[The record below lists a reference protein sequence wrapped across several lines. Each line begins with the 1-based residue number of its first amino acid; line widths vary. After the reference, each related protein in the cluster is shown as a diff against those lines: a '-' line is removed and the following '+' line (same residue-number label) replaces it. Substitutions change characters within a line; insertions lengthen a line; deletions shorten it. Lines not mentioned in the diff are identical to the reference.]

1 MYFNKFLR
9 YALFLSIV
17 STAVACGTGKKL
29 GNSRVRD
36 EVNLTNVPDDQIRM
50 KLEQNVIQAEWWQA
64 KAKVLATIDGD
75 HYSLQATFKIQRGKL
90 IWMSLRKLG
99 LEVARVYITP
109 DSTVVIN
116 RMESTYQIERSEDL
130 SNKIG
135 FPLDMVSLEKLFLGH
150 PVLSEKLT
158 YPDGLQKDSFSI
170 HGISDNWLSVHTV
183 SLPTW
188 QISQSSFR
196 LKNESK
202 ELKANFSQYQPIKD
216 NKFFPYLRVYEFK
229 EHADDP
235 SVVEIQFSEIQP
247 DAPFE
252 VHLEIPGR
260 YTRI

>member
-1 MYFNKFLR
+1 MYFNKILR
-9 YALFLSIV
+9 IALLLGIL
-17 STAVACGTGKKL
+17 STAIACSIGKRL
-29 GNSRVRD
+29 GNNTPGNEINLANITEEEVR
-36 EVNLTNVPDDQIRM
+36 T
-50 KLEQNVIQAEWWQA
+50 KLEQNVIASEWWQA
-64 KAKVLATIDGD
+64 KAKVLANIDGD
-75 HYSLQATFKIQRGKL
+75 QYSLQATFKIQRGKL

-116 RMESTYQIERSEDL
+116 RMESTYQIERSEDV

-135 FPLDMVSLEKLFLGH
+135 FPLDMISLEKLFLGH
-150 PVLSEKLT
+150 PVLSDELSF
-158 YPDGLQKDSFSI
+158 PDGIQKDSF
-170 HGISDNWLSVHTV
+170 HVQGISDNWVSVHTV

-188 QISQSSFR
+188 QVSRSAFR
-196 LKNESK
+196 LKNEAK

-235 SVVEIQFSEIQP
+235 SVVEIQFSEILP

-252 VHLEIPGR
+252 ATLEIPGR